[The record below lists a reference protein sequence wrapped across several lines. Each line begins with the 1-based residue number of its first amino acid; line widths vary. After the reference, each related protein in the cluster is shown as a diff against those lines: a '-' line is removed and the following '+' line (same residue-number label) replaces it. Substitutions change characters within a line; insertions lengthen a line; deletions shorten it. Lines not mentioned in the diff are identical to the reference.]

1 MEEVFLEI
9 IRIFF
14 VCAGLLLTAIV
25 MRPAI
30 RFLRS
35 PMPRMPALE
44 NDYSLEETS
53 EELQIPSG
61 SQLNQNFDPRSTL
74 TLARQ
79 SPLFTAQTV
88 RQWLKESPQS
98 KSHARVT

>member
-14 VCAGLLLTAIV
+14 VCAGMLLMAIV

-35 PMPRMPALE
+35 PMPRMH
-44 NDYSLEETS
+44 
-53 EELQIPSG
+53 
-61 SQLNQNFDPRSTL
+61 NFDPRSTL
-74 TLARQ
+74 AFARK